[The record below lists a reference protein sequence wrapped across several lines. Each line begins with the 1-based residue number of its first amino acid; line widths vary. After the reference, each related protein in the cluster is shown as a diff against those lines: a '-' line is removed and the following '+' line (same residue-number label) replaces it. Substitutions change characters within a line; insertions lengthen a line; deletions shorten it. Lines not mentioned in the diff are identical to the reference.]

1 MRQMLSYLPGQNRF
15 QFLDK
20 RLFHISN
27 RLQPHPI
34 PQQPHR
40 RVMSSLSKLHPTL
53 ILIEYVLIIDTLNSL
68 ASTKPRHLSAFLS
81 SLIVGPNISLLGT
94 YHTDV
99 PLSGISEAQY
109 YQPDPLTILTYLAT
123 AILTIDN
130 LSHVVAKKR
139 ARDKSLQ
146 EPVFGLDERR
156 EGVLIGISDNAAHST
171 ARDIV
176 VEMEIRRKSG
186 RGVSEIFVLSPPIPA
201 SSITSKPALD
211 NISLLDDHPLYSTLP
226 PLNSSLETQDGEDE
240 VETTFSLGLSEKERR
255 AREGVVLPYFDA
267 QKDGGASG
275 AGEGG
280 RILYEMGAEDRE
292 DFDDEED
299 EI

>member
-1 MRQMLSYLPGQNRF
+1 M
-15 QFLDK
+15 
-20 RLFHISN
+20 
-27 RLQPHPI
+27 
-34 PQQPHR
+34 
-40 RVMSSLSKLHPTL
+40 
-53 ILIEYVLIIDTLNSL
+53 
-68 ASTKPRHLSAFLS
+68 
-81 SLIVGPNISLLGT
+81 LGT
-94 YHTDV
+94 YHTDI
-99 PLSGISEAQY
+99 PLSGISEAQN
-109 YQPDPLTILTYLAT
+109 YQPDPLTTLTYLAT
-123 AILTIDN
+123 AILTIHN
-130 LSHVVAKKR
+130 LAHVVAKKH

-156 EGVLIGISDNAAHST
+156 EGILVGIIDSSAHSSSH
-171 ARDIV
+171 DIV

-186 RGVSEIFVLSPPIPA
+186 RGVSEVFVLSPPPEPA
-201 SSITSKPALD
+201 SSIASKPALD

-226 PLNSSLETQDGEDE
+226 PLNSSIGNQEGEGE

-280 RILYEMGAEDRE
+280 RILYEMGTEDRE